1 MSEVLQLDLVPL
13 ATLCLAAISAALVGS
28 VQLLRRQSLA
38 ADAASH
44 VALPG
49 IVVGFLATGTT
60 DAWAMLS
67 GALLAALLAALAT
80 HALQRFGIEA
90 SAALGAVFTTF
101 FAGGVVLL
109 ELTGAG
115 AIHLDVRHVLFGAPE
130 TLVWLAGT
138 DLSALTDPAALA
150 ELPPAL
156 PRLALTGLAI
166 AVLMALAFKEI
177 RAAAFDPVHA
187 GLAGLRPRLVTMGLA
202 LASAA
207 AAVFAFEAV
216 GAILVVALFVCGPAA
231 ARLLTDELRTHVL
244 LSVAIALGSAL
255 VGYLAA
261 TRAPGLFGL
270 AWTLPAGPAIAV
282 CGGLAVALSA
292 LLAGR
297 RAASPLR
304 ALGTRAPAR

>member
-1 MSEVLQLDLVPL
+1 MAEFLQLDLVPL

-28 VQLLRRQSLA
+28 VQLLRRQALA

-49 IVVGFLATGTT
+49 IVIGFLATGTT
-60 DAWAMLS
+60 EAHAMLS
-67 GALLAALLAALAT
+67 GALLAALAAALLT
-80 HALQRFGIEA
+80 HALQRLGIEA

-101 FAGGVVLL
+101 FAAGVVLL

-130 TLVWLAGT
+130 TLVWLAAT
-138 DLSALTDPAALA
+138 DLNALTDPAALA

-156 PRLALTGLAI
+156 PRLAVTTLVI
-166 AVLMALAFKEI
+166 AALMALTFKEI

-187 GLAGLRPRLVTMGLA
+187 ELSGLRPRLVSIGLA

-231 ARLLTDELRTHVL
+231 ARLLTDDLRTHIH
-244 LSVAIALGSAL
+244 LSAAIALASTLA
-255 VGYLAA
+255 GYLAA
-261 TRAPGLFGL
+261 TRGPGLFGFV
-270 AWTLPAGPAIAV
+270 WTLPAGPAIAV
-282 CGGLAVALSA
+282 CGGLAVI
-292 LLAGR
+292 LAAGLAHR
-297 RAASPLR
+297 RAAR
-304 ALGTRAPAR
+304 AGRLLGTRAPAR